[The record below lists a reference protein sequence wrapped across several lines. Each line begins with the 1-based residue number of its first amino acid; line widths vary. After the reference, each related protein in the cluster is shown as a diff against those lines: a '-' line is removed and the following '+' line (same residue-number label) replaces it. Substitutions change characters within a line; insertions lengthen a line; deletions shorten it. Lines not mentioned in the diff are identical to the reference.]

1 MANLPIFCNPDLLQ
15 HALTHRSYINEHPEV
30 LKHNERLEFLGD
42 AILNFLSGEFLYK
55 QYPHQPEGKLTPMRA
70 ALVDEKQLAKFA
82 VLLDLGTSLRLGKGA
97 ELEGGRENPNLL
109 SSAFEAIIGAYF
121 LDHDS
126 DINAVREYV
135 EPLFNSVVDSLEVAA
150 PAINYKSRFQ
160 EWSLANKGENPKYL
174 IVSESGPDH
183 ARKFVAEVQ
192 VAGKA
197 YGKGAG
203 RKKQDA
209 EKDAARDALDQ
220 LGLI

>member
-1 MANLPIFCNPDLLQ
+1 VEYHDC
-15 HALTHRSYINEHPEV
+15 
-30 LKHNERLEFLGD
+30 
-42 AILNFLSGEFLYK
+42 
-55 QYPHQPEGKLTPMRA
+55 
-70 ALVDEKQLAKFA
+70 
-82 VLLDLGTSLRLGKGA
+82 
-97 ELEGGRENPNLL
+97 PNLTGSL
-109 SSAFEAIIGAYF
+109 FSCKS
-121 LDHDS
+121 L
-126 DINAVREYV
+126 NAVREYV
-135 EPLFNSVVDSLEVAA
+135 EPLFNSVVDSLEIAA

-192 VAGKA
+192 VAGKT

-209 EKDAARDALDQ
+209 EKDAARDALDR